1 MGLGFAGRVLL
12 CSMKLRTSMPSTVQ
26 STSPTATETV
36 HRIIRYRLYSGDAE
50 PGSALHGNEKV
61 NPSLQF
67 GSQDPGIDHGG
78 ADGRGYE
85 RVG

>member
-1 MGLGFAGRVLL
+1 MGLGLAGRVLL
-12 CSMKLRTSMPSTVQ
+12 WAVKLRTSMPSAVQ
-26 STSPTATETV
+26 FTSPTATETV

-50 PGSALHGNEKV
+50 PGRALHGNEKV

-67 GSQDPGIDHGG
+67 GSRDPGIDHGG
-78 ADGRGYE
+78 ADGRGCE

>member
-1 MGLGFAGRVLL
+1 MGLGLTGRVLL
-12 CSMKLRTSMPSTVQ
+12 WAMKLRTSIPATVK
-26 STSPTATETV
+26 STSPTATEAV
-36 HRIIRYRLYSGDAE
+36 HRISQYRLYPGDVKT
-50 PGSALHGNEKV
+50 GSSLRGNEKV

-67 GSQDPGIDHGG
+67 GSRDSGIDHGN

>member
-1 MGLGFAGRVLL
+1 MGLRLAGRVLL
-12 CSMKLRTSMPSTVQ
+12 WAMKLRTSMPATVK

-36 HRIIRYRLYSGDAE
+36 HRISRYRLYSGDAE

-67 GSQDPGIDHGG
+67 GSRVPGIDHGDT
-78 ADGRGYE
+78 DGRGCE